1 MQRTQLS
8 AAVFAALLFSGGAAV
23 GALGHR
29 YYTNNNASTNVA
41 RIPDQGRR
49 RYIEEMQDR
58 LKLTPAQLKQLE
70 AILDDTKAQYHAVRD
85 SYKPQILKI
94 KQAHIERVKSILNPE
109 QIPAYEKLVAERDQR
124 GREQEERD
132 RGSQHATQ

>member
-1 MQRTQLS
+1 MQRNQLT
-8 AAVFAALLFSGGAAV
+8 AAAFAALLFCGGAAV

-29 YYTNNNASTNVA
+29 YYAATVVIAKQ
-41 RIPDQGRR
+41 PDPGRQH
-49 RYIEEMQDR
+49 YIAEMQDR

-85 SYKPQILKI
+85 SYKPQMLKI
-94 KQAHIERVKSILNPE
+94 KQAHIERVKSILIPA

-132 RGSQHATQ
+132 RAGQHATQ

>member
-8 AAVFAALLFSGGAAV
+8 AAVFAALLFGGGAAV

-29 YYTNNNASTNVA
+29 YYTNSSVVTNIA
-41 RIPDQGRR
+41 KIPDQGRS
-49 RYIEEMQDR
+49 RYIAEMQDR

-94 KQAHIERVKSILNPE
+94 KQAHIERVRSILTPG

-132 RGSQHATQ
+132 RAGQHATQ

>member
-1 MQRTQLS
+1 MQRNQLT
-8 AAVFAALLFSGGAAV
+8 AAAFAALLFCGGAAV

-29 YYTNNNASTNVA
+29 YYAATVVIAKQ
-41 RIPDQGRR
+41 PDPGRQH
-49 RYIEEMQDR
+49 YIAEMQDR

-85 SYKPQILKI
+85 SYKPQMLKI
-94 KQAHIERVKSILNPE
+94 KQAHIERVKSILIPA